1 MSSKPS
7 FRVFCPPAALS
18 NFSLLV
24 LVCPEQFITVAAA
37 EKGKGL
43 PVTRNL
49 YDPTKR
55 MDLDFP
61 FPDQSDYFSIATQ
74 LTEAHNFGTTQTFS
88 FPSQFSQPFV
98 HFYTKLMNVQSFLFC
113 CQICARLLDKF
124 GPRDGCIV
132 QICSSEKRLMSL
144 KGLVEKEVGRR
155 RKDLGPLEV
164 QSRQWLV
171 VSFAEIPHNL

>member
-1 MSSKPS
+1 MSTKPS

-61 FPDQSDYFSIATQ
+61 FPDQSGYFSIATQ

-98 HFYTKLMNVQSFLFC
+98 HFYTKLILMNVQSFLC

-132 QICSSEKRLMSL
+132 HICSSEKRLMSL
-144 KGLVEKEVGRR
+144 KGLVEK
-155 RKDLGPLEV
+155 
-164 QSRQWLV
+164 
-171 VSFAEIPHNL
+171 FC

>member
-1 MSSKPS
+1 MSTKPS

-98 HFYTKLMNVQSFLFC
+98 HFYTKLMNVQSFLCTPFG
-113 CQICARLLDKF
+113 QIWTTRRMYSTYMQFRKALNESQRSCGKILLKRWEE
-124 GPRDGCIV
+124 GAKTWELLK
-132 QICSSEKRLMSL
+132 CSPGSGWS
-144 KGLVEKEVGRR
+144 
-155 RKDLGPLEV
+155 
-164 QSRQWLV
+164 
-171 VSFAEIPHNL
+171 

>member
-1 MSSKPS
+1 MLSIVWRIGESPTHLCPHCWYRESGSVHLYLVEETVQVSTKPS

-98 HFYTKLMNVQSFLFC
+98 HFYTKLMNVQSFLC

-132 QICSSEKRLMSL
+132 HMQF
-144 KGLVEKEVGRR
+144 
-155 RKDLGPLEV
+155 RKALNE
-164 QSRQWLV
+164 S
-171 VSFAEIPHNL
+171 